1 MKKFINYSLGLLF
14 IITISAQ
21 GVQAQSCDTLRNYN
35 PADDFYQFT
44 SGVDFPF
51 GQDTITD
58 TGGELYELNYWSEPY
73 TVTAPTEVRAV
84 RFAPWKVDD
93 IGDVDSIAFY
103 VWGDNAGVPDLTNEL
118 GKEWVRYDEMTA
130 NRYNLLEFTTPAA
143 VSGNFHVGY
152 EVNYDAQ
159 EDTFALLAT
168 QPASN
173 FTQFQ
178 LHALGAGTLNDE
190 WRDMSTLYG
199 ANTAFVLDVLTSNG
213 TAPTADFTF
222 TPASGEICLGSDFQ
236 LDGSSSTGDV
246 DVYDWLL
253 TNTGVSV
260 EYDEASGV
268 SPTLTPTTSS
278 PSTQIIVLFT
288 DGACTSDF
296 TFEAVSVYEAVDA
309 TVGTTDLTCG
319 NANGEIEIT
328 NATGGDGTYTYE
340 ITDGGGNTTSEPS
353 GVFTSLSAGTYDVVV
368 STAGGGCEYTETV
381 TLNTIAP
388 ETVTAGTDEAICEG
402 NSVSLT
408 ATGTGSL
415 EWFDGGGNS
424 VGTGSSVSV
433 SPTATETYEVVL
445 TDANGCTD
453 TDQLTVTVNPVNDA
467 TFSYSSGTLCLGG
480 TNETPTINGTG
491 TFTSTPAGLD
501 FANASTGEID
511 MTSSTANTYD
521 ITFTTTG
528 TCGESETETIT
539 LTSSPDATFSYSN
552 TEFCAVTGTEAPS
565 FSSGA
570 SAGTFTA
577 TPAGLS
583 INASN
588 GTITLDASAADT
600 YTITNTIAASGS
612 CPQVVATETV
622 TINALPTV
630 DAGTNQEVCDGDAV
644 TLTATGADTYSWD
657 NGVTQGTSFTPSIGT
672 VTYTVTGENTTTG
685 CQNTDEV
692 DVTVNEIPTV
702 DGGADQEVCEG
713 EEVTLTATT
722 SAGTFSWDNGI
733 TDGTA
738 FTPTATTTYT
748 VTADNNGCSS
758 TDEVVVTVNDLPTVD
773 AGADETACVYH
784 DPITLSGTPA
794 GGTFSGTSVTG
805 NEFDPSVG
813 AGTYTVTYTY
823 TDGNG
828 CEASDD
834 LTVTVDGCASI
845 DENDLNKGVIIMPN
859 PATDFVDVV
868 LEGTNTLNSIQVTSA
883 EGKVVEVSTSSI
895 DAATTRVDLNNV
907 SNGTYLIKL
916 NTSNGQV
923 IRRVVVQ

>member
-1 MKKFINYSLGLLF
+1 M
-14 IITISAQ
+14 
-21 GVQAQSCDTLRNYN
+21 
-35 PADDFYQFT
+35 
-44 SGVDFPF
+44 
-51 GQDTITD
+51 
-58 TGGELYELNYWSEPY
+58 
-73 TVTAPTEVRAV
+73 
-84 RFAPWKVDD
+84 
-93 IGDVDSIAFY
+93 
-103 VWGDNAGVPDLTNEL
+103 WGDNAGVPDLTNEL
-118 GKEWVRYDEMTA
+118 GKEWIRYDEMTV
-130 NRYNLLEFTTPAA
+130 NQYNLLEFTTPAP

-168 QPASN
+168 QPGTSY
-173 FTQFQ
+173 TQFQ
-178 LHALGAGTLNDE
+178 LHALGAGTLNDV
-190 WRDMSTLYG
+190 WADMPTLYG

-222 TPASGEICLGSDFQ
+222 TPASGVVCLGSDFQ
-236 LDGSSSTGDV
+236 LDGSASTGDV

-253 TNTGVSV
+253 TNATATTVH
-260 EYDEASGV
+260 DTDSGING
-268 SPTLTPTTSS
+268 TLTPTTS
-278 PSTQIIVLFT
+278 PSQQLLVLFT
-288 DGACTSDF
+288 DGACVTDF
-296 TFEAVSVYEAVDA
+296 TFTPVTVNDPVNA
-309 TVGTTDLTCG
+309 TIGTTDLTCG
-319 NANGEIEIT
+319 NTNGEIEIT

-340 ITDGGGNTTSEPS
+340 ITDGGGNTTSEAS

-388 ETVTAGTDEAICEG
+388 ETVTAGGDETICEG

-424 VGTGSSVSV
+424 IGTGSLLSV
-433 SPTATETYEVVL
+433 SPTTTVTYEVVL

-453 TDQLTVTVNPVNDA
+453 TDQLMVTVNPVNDA
-467 TFSYSSGTLCLGG
+467 TFAYSSGTLCLGG
-480 TNETPTINGTG
+480 SNETPTINGTG
-491 TFTSTPAGLD
+491 TFTSTPTGLV
-501 FANASTGEID
+501 FADASTGEID
-511 MTSSTANTYD
+511 MTSSAANTYD
-521 ITFTTTG
+521 VTFTTTG
-528 TCGESETETIT
+528 PCGESETQSIT
-539 LTSSPDATFSYSN
+539 LTTSPDATFSYDD

-565 FSSGA
+565 FPSGS

-577 TPAGLS
+577 SPSGLA

-588 GTITLDASAADT
+588 GVITLDASTAGT
-600 YTITNTIAASGS
+600 YDITNTIAATGS
-612 CPQVVATETV
+612 CGATSALETI

-630 DAGTNQEVCDGDAV
+630 EAGVDQEVCDGDAV

-657 NGVTQGTSFTPSIGT
+657 NGVTQGTSFTPSVGT

-692 DVTVNEIPTV
+692 VVTVNEIPTV
-702 DGGADQEVCEG
+702 DGGADQEVCLG
-713 EEVTLTATT
+713 EEVTLAATT
-722 SAGTFSWDNGI
+722 SVGTVSWDNSV
-733 TDGTA
+733 TDGVT
-738 FTPTATTTYT
+738 FIPSATTTYT
-748 VTADNNGCSS
+748 VTADNNGCTA
-758 TDEVVVTVNDLPTVD
+758 TDEVLVTVNELPTVD
-773 AGADETACVYH
+773 AGADETACANH
-784 DPITLSGTPA
+784 DPITLSGTPT

-813 AGTYTVTYTY
+813 TGTYTVTYTY

-834 LTVTVDGCASI
+834 LTITVDGCASI
-845 DENDLNKGVIIMPN
+845 DENNLSQEVTIMPN

-868 LEGTNTLNSIQVTSA
+868 VEGGSLNSIQMTST

-895 DAATTRVDLNNV
+895 DAITTRIDLNNV

-923 IRRVVVQ
+923 IRRVVIQ